1 MRKYSVTFLLLGV
14 FLLSLASP
22 LASPSQTSGRSTPNL
37 SVQLI
42 SLDNGG
48 SMNDGSNNLVQDS
61 VSHSVVVIVKN
72 KGTLAGSGTLRLLHK
87 GSPSAD
93 PVDKGTIPVTNLAA
107 GASTSPL
114 TFTWSGS
121 LGDGQTLTAR
131 IESSIDS
138 DLTDNEK
145 SLFFNV
151 VDFTDASFSELLSN
165 PLPSIAPGETTARIS
180 KSPTDFEVSITNQGV
195 DDFTAQLSV
204 ELSPVTPGP
213 SDVSFVSNEEIMA
226 PSSLYDVTTSL
237 PQVNEVLTASHDFTG
252 ASFVGDWDLTIE
264 LNLDDG
270 STITTITVL
279 EIVVTFSNYATIITP
294 AQDRTTE
301 PGMTTTLT
309 YLLDNIGDV
318 QGFSVVVDDV
328 LGWVEPTPPNVV
340 SPFSDSSAVDI
351 SVTVPTT
358 AERSEVES
366 VTVTFTS
373 DEDPTYIIEV
383 TTKVMAGESYG
394 VLVTM
399 PDPVTL
405 LSPGKPTSIDVT
417 ITNTGNTPTT
427 FYLSAGLTAP
437 AVNWEIELTATE
449 TSTVA
454 SGEDVTTSV
463 ELTPPPIKNPINP
476 NEYNRA
482 GDVLSVWVMAS
493 ASKGGVPHQDS
504 APLEIR
510 PVLTVD
516 PGVETTD
523 VYLTTSQVLAAKQG
537 QGVDIIL
544 DLELEARHNLI
555 TNLNGELDTLLS
567 LGDVTFDSAS
577 TGGADEKER
586 WAIPEPSPSNF
597 IDMTL
602 DETYFASIGI
612 QGPVDDFPVSGVLE
626 IPLTT
631 TPTLGA
637 GFPAGIEAE
646 EIDTVVRIHI
656 PPVDEVDILQ
666 DAPFEVNVGEAN
678 SFDVELANLGN
689 NQTSYRLTL
698 VDELPLDWTGS
709 FANGTVSQITE
720 LSNVRAAVADYP
732 TITTNHISTFPVTV
746 TPASDAPANSIEH
759 VTIVVENLDTGA
771 YISSHTVEF
780 IVVESIDLEVDPSS
794 QLVNLSVGESVVT
807 RVKISNTGNTQ
818 TLYNLWIDDST
829 SDEVEFEIETD
840 DSILVGSGFDT
851 TVKIRLTASNDARAD
866 IQYTGTLWVES
877 PASGLNVSADIIANI
892 SENHGVDIDPDVMQ
906 IAVIPGTQESI
917 GFNISNLGNL
927 AESVNLVINHSDGWD
942 IDGDD
947 QDIPLSIGESYS
959 GSFILSVPSY
969 DGSESMLNGVSH
981 TMTLTAYGDEDFMLD
996 QEVIEVIIAPKFI
1009 PEFENW
1015 PSEVE
1020 FNARD
1025 TRTWNTVIVNKGNK
1039 DVTVSLDYS
1048 IFGAGLST
1056 LSTQFQLGADA
1067 PETLFLP
1074 KDVPVDLTF
1083 SIISTELEPDLTDA
1097 AELVLT
1103 VIPEDAGVTG
1113 SGEQITTLSMSRFFE
1128 RQDEIFTP
1136 VDNSNIERPIRYSHI
1151 PTGVGISATYEVE
1164 LCGSSRLIDLDEL
1177 NLNES
1182 FYEWEF
1188 TLDIDGDLYP
1198 LNLTAQCGPST
1209 SLGEENRFEL
1219 PTISPYQTDS
1229 FNIIINPPNRPN
1241 LLSGDGWNLE
1251 FRLYH
1256 PDENAGYTVF
1266 DSDIF
1271 TFKLDNSADPGY
1283 SSIRID
1289 SDLGAM
1295 EGEEVVVTATL
1306 VNFGTAQA
1314 IGVLPTLSCDYA
1326 DVLTQAELIPIL
1338 NDTDVIEIE
1347 WTILPH
1353 TMDWFETVAP
1363 LDCEAGL
1370 TAIRMDGNM
1379 LSNDKARLDDVDRIS
1394 AAPSISI
1401 AFGAFIGL
1409 LFLAFVFSRLKDQSE
1424 QWGHFSTY
1432 AAVLALG
1439 FAFYLMNIEYYGYGI
1454 LALTALLIWRAAWK
1468 SGEEF
1473 RLVHEDYQRARKGNA
1488 TVYNDHLQALKD
1500 GRRQLLVILSLPVLG
1515 LYAVILGVPP
1525 QLPTDNTNLGFFG
1538 AYFVFV
1544 SLGIWYLLRR
1554 SDRIYGNLY
1563 GRLTDVEIKS
1573 IRLDRDLRDPARLL
1587 NELADDGIDFEKF
1600 FDSPTQAIPATQA
1613 TSQGQDGG
1621 GGNLDDES
1629 HEDESLDADFVDDED
1644 DGGEIDG

>member
-1 MRKYSVTFLLLGV
+1 MRKHSVTFLLLGV

-72 KGTLAGSGTLRLLHK
+72 KGALAGSGTLRLLHK

-93 PVDKGTIPVTNLAA
+93 PVDKGTIPISNLAA
-107 GASTSPL
+107 GASTSAL

-131 IESSIDS
+131 IESSVDS
-138 DLTDNEK
+138 DLTDNEQ
-145 SLFFNV
+145 SLYFNV
-151 VDFTDASFSELLSN
+151 VDFTDASFSELLTN
-165 PLPSIAPGETTARIS
+165 PLPSIGSGETTARIS

-195 DDFTAQLSV
+195 DDFTAELEVQLT
-204 ELSPVTPGP
+204 PVTPGP
-213 SDVSFVSNEEIMA
+213 TPVSFTSNQEIMA
-226 PSSLYDVTTSL
+226 PSSLYDVTTSI
-237 PQVNEVLTASHDFTG
+237 PQVNEILTASFDFTG
-252 ASFVGDWDLTIE
+252 ASYIGDWDLTIE

-270 STITTITVL
+270 STTTTITVL

-309 YLLDNIGDV
+309 YLLKNIGDV

-328 LGWVEPTPPNVV
+328 LGWVEPSPPNAV
-340 SPFSDSSAVDI
+340 SPFSDSSTIDI
-351 SVTVPTT
+351 SVTVPPT

-373 DEDPTYIIEV
+373 DEDPSYVISI

-405 LSPGKPTSIDVT
+405 LSPGKPTSVDVT

-437 AVNWEIELTATE
+437 AVNWEIELTSSE

-454 SGEDVTTSV
+454 SGGDVTTSV

-523 VYLTTSQVLAAKQG
+523 VYLTPSQVLAAKQG

-555 TNLNGELDTLLS
+555 TNLEGTLDTLLS

-577 TGGADEKER
+577 TGGADEEDR

-612 QGPVDDFPVSGVLE
+612 QGPVDDYPVSGVME

-646 EIDTVVRIHI
+646 EIDTIVRIHI

-709 FANGTVSQITE
+709 FANSAVSQITE
-720 LSNVRAAVADYP
+720 LSSVRAAVADYP
-732 TITTNHISTFPVTV
+732 TITTNHISTFPITV

-771 YISSHTVEF
+771 YISSHIVEF
-780 IVVESIDLEVDPSS
+780 IVVESIDLDVDPSS

-840 DSILVGSGFDT
+840 DSVLVGSGFDT
-851 TVKIRLTASNDARAD
+851 TVKIRLTASNNARAD
-866 IQYTGTLWVES
+866 VQYKGTLWVES

-917 GFNISNLGNL
+917 AFNISNLGNL
-927 AESVNLVINHSDGWD
+927 AESVNLVINHSDGWG

-947 QDIPLSIGESYS
+947 QDIPLSIGETYA

-969 DGSESMLNGVSH
+969 DGSDSMLDGASH
-981 TMTLTAYGDEDFMLD
+981 TITLTAYGDEDFMLD
-996 QEVIEVIIAPKFI
+996 QEVIDVIIAPKFI
-1009 PEFENW
+1009 PEFVNW

-1025 TRTWNTVIVNKGNK
+1025 TRTWSTVIVNKGNK

-1136 VDNSNIERPIRYSHI
+1136 VDNSNIELPIRYSHI

-1164 LCGSSRLIDLDEL
+1164 LCRSSRLIDLDEL

-1209 SLGEENRFEL
+1209 SLGEESRYEL

-1229 FNIIINPPNRPN
+1229 FTIIINPPNRPN
-1241 LLSGDGWNLE
+1241 LLSGDGWDLE

-1271 TFKLDNSADPGY
+1271 TFKLDSSADPGY

-1289 SDLGAM
+1289 NDLGAM
-1295 EGEEVVVTATL
+1295 EGEEVVVTAKL

-1314 IGVLPTLSCDYA
+1314 IGVVPTLSCDYA
-1326 DVLTQAELIPIL
+1326 DVLTQAEMIPIL
-1338 NDTDVIEIE
+1338 NDTDVVEIE
-1347 WTILPH
+1347 WIIVPH

-1363 LDCEAGL
+1363 LDCEASL
-1370 TAIRMDGNM
+1370 TSTRMEGNM
-1379 LSNDKARLDDVDRIS
+1379 LTNDKVRLDDVDRIS
-1394 AAPSISI
+1394 AAPSITI
-1401 AFGAFIGL
+1401 AFAAFTGL
-1409 LFLAFVFSRLKDQSE
+1409 LFLAFVFSRLKGQSE

-1439 FAFYLMNIEYYGYGI
+1439 FAFYLMNVEYYGYGI
-1454 LALTALLIWRAAWK
+1454 LAITALFLWRAAWK

-1500 GRRQLLVILSLPVLG
+1500 GRRQLLVILSLPVFG

-1544 SLGIWYLLRR
+1544 SFGVWYLLRR

-1563 GRLTDVEIKS
+1563 GRLTDVEIKAV
-1573 IRLDRDLRDPARLL
+1573 RLDRDLRDPARLL

-1600 FDSPTQAIPATQA
+1600 FDSPTQAIPATQS
-1613 TSQGQDGG
+1613 TSQGQNGG
-1621 GGNLDDES
+1621 SVNEEES
-1629 HEDESLDADFVDDED
+1629 HDDGSSDEEFMNSED
-1644 DGGEIDG
+1644 DGGEING